1 MSARH
6 HHENVMEAISPVLS
20 IFYWPGLLLS
30 LFFCGYW
37 IWHLPSAGIAVGAL
51 GAVGVFVALKGEKI
65 REGHRVIWALIT
77 VVFLFTEVRAIKDQE
92 EKHAQ
97 TMKQIVDSYKEAKT
111 ENQTH
116 FDTTFEKLDTHTSR
130 LEALSRSQETIA
142 KLSNENL
149 LQITG
154 SKGQCY
160 ISPVLDENGSGLPL
174 VVLGSK
180 YPMYDVVVN
189 VFEQSMAWDSPEIMM
204 RRARNPLLV
213 LNLGNVSGQYA
224 PLLVLNLGNVSG
236 QYAPL
241 LVLNLG
247 NVSGQYARHIGYNLP
262 VQRGKNNRFQI
273 NIYSRAASFTEFLV
287 VTWNKGHWN
296 IGIDLA
302 RNGTNKWIMK
312 VPKDFPYLKEP

>member
-1 MSARH
+1 MNLWLLDARMSARH

-224 PLLVLNLGNVSG
+224 
-236 QYAPL
+236 
-241 LVLNLG
+241 
-247 NVSGQYARHIGYNLP
+247 RHIGYNLP

>member
-1 MSARH
+1 MWNRMNLWLLNARMSARLRH
-6 HHENVMEAISPVLS
+6 DNMMEAISPVLS
-20 IFYWPGLLLS
+20 LIYWPGLLLS

-37 IWHLPSAGIAVGAL
+37 VWHLPSAGIAIGAL
-51 GAVGVFVALKGEKI
+51 GAVGVFVALKGERI
-65 REGHRVIWALIT
+65 REGHRVVWAFIT
-77 VVFLFTEVRAIKDQE
+77 VVFLITEVRAIKDQD
-92 EKHAQ
+92 EKHAH
-97 TMKQIVDSYKEAKT
+97 TMKELVDSYKEAKA

-116 FDTTFEKLDTHTSR
+116 FDTTIGKLDTHTSR
-130 LEALSRSQETIA
+130 LEALSKSQEGIA

-149 LQITG
+149 FQITG

-160 ISPVLDENGSGLPL
+160 ISPTLDENSSGLPL
-174 VVLGSK
+174 VVLGSLK

-189 VFEQSMAWDSPEIMM
+189 VFVQSMAWDSPEVMM
-204 RRARNPLLV
+204 QRARNPI
-213 LNLGNVSGQYA
+213 
-224 PLLVLNLGNVSG
+224 
-236 QYAPL
+236 

-262 VQRGKNNRFQI
+262 VQRAKNNRFQI

-287 VTWNKGHWN
+287 VTWNNGHWN

-302 RNGTNKWIMK
+302 RNGTNKWISR